1 MEVFVKQEK
10 HFLQAVILVSGQWA
24 VCWGELQWALWGEL
38 QWALCWGELQV
49 GHMLG
54 CAAVDRVLG

>member
-24 VCWGELQWALWGEL
+24 VCWGELQWALY
-38 QWALCWGELQV
+38 WGELQV
-49 GHMLG
+49 VHMLG